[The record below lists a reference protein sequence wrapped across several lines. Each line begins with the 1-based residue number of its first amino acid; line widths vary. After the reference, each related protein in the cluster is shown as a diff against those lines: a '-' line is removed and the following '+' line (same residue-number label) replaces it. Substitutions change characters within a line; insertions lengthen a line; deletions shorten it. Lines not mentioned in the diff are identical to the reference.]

1 MTKEFILA
9 NFCFGSPPLL
19 IPPRPQVLLRALN
32 IVLFGIDEKEAP
44 KLNTSAG
51 TILALQRK
59 HNSKVY
65 VRFVWFQEFSFF
77 HYWLDYKQFWC
88 WRHSRKVLFW
98 LHNWICQIAS
108 PNASPSACLSK
119 TWPSWWWGCRR
130 WRWTPRPERLSE
142 DNLEDWGVCPCQRW
156 KNAKVLIL

>member
-32 IVLFGIDEKEAP
+32 IVLFGIDEKEAL

-51 TILALQRK
+51 TVRALQRK

-65 VRFVWFQEFSFF
+65 VRFCMVFKSFPSFTTGLTLNNFDVDDIHEKCCFGCIIEFA
-77 HYWLDYKQFWC
+77 
-88 WRHSRKVLFW
+88 R
-98 LHNWICQIAS
+98 
-108 PNASPSACLSK
+108 
-119 TWPSWWWGCRR
+119 
-130 WRWTPRPERLSE
+130 
-142 DNLEDWGVCPCQRW
+142 
-156 KNAKVLIL
+156 